1 VAEVRR
7 AAVEQLLDRATA
19 VCQARGVRLTPQR
32 RQVLGIIG
40 GRGQPLGA
48 YEILEALR
56 DQVPGAAPPTVY
68 RALDFLLAHGLVH
81 RIETLHAFV
90 SCPHPDHLHAG
101 QFLICSSCGG
111 VEELEDAT
119 LSRSLFAAASAT
131 GFNPQRPVVE
141 ITGRCARCA
150 GTSP

>member
-1 VAEVRR
+1 MQGGG
-7 AAVEQLLDRATA
+7 VERLLDRADA
-19 VCQARGVRLTPQR
+19 VCRARGARLTPQR
-32 RQVLGIIG
+32 REVLRIVCG
-40 GRGQPLGA
+40 GERPMGA

-56 DQVPGAAPPTVY
+56 EQVPGAAPPTVY

-90 SCPHPDHLHAG
+90 RCPHPDHPHTG
-101 QFLICSSCGG
+101 QFLICSRCGG

-119 LSRSLFAAASAT
+119 LNRSLLAAAAAT
-131 GFNPQRPVVE
+131 GFAPQRPVVE

-150 GTSP
+150 GAAA

>member
-1 VAEVRR
+1 MR
-7 AAVEQLLDRATA
+7 ADVVEQVLQQADV
-19 VCQARGVRLTPQR
+19 VCAERGVRLTPQR
-32 RQVLGIIG
+32 RQVLAIIG
-40 GRGQPLGA
+40 RRGQPMGA

-56 DQVPGAAPPTVY
+56 QQVPGAAPPTVY

-90 SCPHPDHLHAG
+90 SCPHPDHPHAG
-101 QFLICSSCGG
+101 QFLICSRCGG

-119 LSRSLFAAASAT
+119 LSRLLLAAASAT
-131 GFNPQRPVVE
+131 GFDPQRPVVE

-150 GTSP
+150 GAAP